1 LDGGIERDQPP
12 GLLAVRFDAII
23 FDFDGVLIES
33 EYEGNRH
40 LAQLLTHL
48 GHPTSTEE
56 ALTHFMGLGGGD
68 FLAAVEA
75 RIGRPLPDEFH
86 SLRGEE
92 DERVL
97 REGVD
102 AVEGAVELVR
112 NLPANIPKAVASS
125 SSMAWIER
133 HLEHLG
139 LRDAFG
145 DKLFS
150 GREHVARG
158 KPAPDLYLHAA
169 AELGVDISR
178 TAIIEDSPVGVK
190 GAVASGAH
198 VIGLCAGSHCLPG
211 HAEKLRSLRVHD
223 IATSFEEVAR
233 ILA

>member
-1 LDGGIERDQPP
+1 
-12 GLLAVRFDAII
+12 VRFDGVI

-40 LAQLLTHL
+40 LAELLTQL
-48 GHPTSTEE
+48 GHPTTTEE
-56 ALTHFMGLGGGD
+56 ALTHFMGLGGDD
-68 FLAAVEA
+68 FLSAVEA
-75 RIGRPLPDEFH
+75 RIGRPLPSEFH
-86 SLRGEE
+86 ALRAEE

-97 REGVD
+97 REGL
-102 AVEGAVELVR
+102 AEVEGAVELIR
-112 NLPANIPKAVASS
+112 SLPADLPKAVASS
-125 SSMAWIER
+125 SSLAWIER

-139 LRDAFG
+139 LRDVFG

-178 TAIIEDSPVGVK
+178 TAIIEDSPVGVR

-198 VIGLCAGSHCLPG
+198 VIGLCAGSHCMPG
-211 HAEKLRSLRVHD
+211 HAEKLRRLGAHD
-223 IATSFEEVAR
+223 VAMGFEEVGR

>member
-1 LDGGIERDQPP
+1 M
-12 GLLAVRFDAII
+12 RFDAAI

-33 EYEGNRH
+33 EYAGNRH
-40 LAQLLTHL
+40 LAELLTSL

-56 ALTHFMGLGGGD
+56 ALTHFMGLGGND

-75 RIGRPLPDEFH
+75 RIGKPLPDKFH

-102 AVEGAVELVR
+102 AVEGAVEFIR
-112 NLPANIPKAVASS
+112 SLPSQLPKAVASS
-125 SSMAWIER
+125 SSLAWIER

-139 LRDAFG
+139 LHDAFG
-145 DKLFS
+145 EKLFS

-169 AELGVDISR
+169 AQLGADIGR
-178 TAIIEDSPVGVK
+178 TVIIEDSPVGVK

-211 HAEKLRSLRVHD
+211 HAEQLRRLGVQD
-223 IATSFEEVAR
+223 IAMSFEEVKR
-233 ILA
+233 MLA